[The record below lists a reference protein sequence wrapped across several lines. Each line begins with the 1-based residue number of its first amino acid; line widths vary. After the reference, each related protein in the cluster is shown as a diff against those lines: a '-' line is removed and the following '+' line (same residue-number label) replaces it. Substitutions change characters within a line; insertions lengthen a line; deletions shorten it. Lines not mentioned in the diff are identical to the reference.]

1 MKKHLF
7 KLSAFILSLC
17 TAICSIPLTLAAAG
31 DSLESEEVDPL
42 PAEDESSADENVPFI
57 VGEDD
62 ELRAESVKHF
72 RLSDGSYLMVDYGTP
87 VHYESDGDWL
97 DIDNT
102 LVSRDGRYENAQGES
117 KVSFSADEYS
127 DELYTLESGGHR
139 LTLGAASQ
147 DALPASRPSEP
158 AAELPTA
165 VTSEAAD
172 TVSDGTASD
181 VAEADVA
188 ADDSVSD
195 AASLQT
201 GEAIDENAAVSG
213 AESTAEPSAVSDSYD
228 DSETPA
234 VPDSSDGDAVTAEP
248 AQRGTKREIVL
259 GGFDSERSAESD
271 ETQTAEYS
279 AALSEARSTAL
290 TVSEYI
296 DENPYA
302 TEEELSEVREEQNGK
317 NMRQRAE
324 IIGSV
329 RNQDKIGYRG
339 VFDGA
344 ALEYTLGGGM
354 VKEDIII
361 AERADSYVYSFE
373 LDTALTLERDGDGL
387 VLRDGEQT
395 VFVLPAPYMTDAAG
409 SRSDAVSYSF
419 ERREGGYTLTVTA
432 DGRWIDSDE
441 RVFPVTVDP
450 TVSTSPSSKTAVTTD
465 YIYDNDT
472 ETEHTTD
479 AFNFMG
485 RSTTQGTYYNYIKFN
500 EVPDVPYNHRV
511 IGARIYIYASSG
523 PTGSSVSEFNFLIQK
538 ALPDWRTQITA
549 SAVNPNPILDY
560 HTFYT
565 SRLPCTFSLDI
576 SGALDNLGSSGTGFF
591 IYPRL
596 TDGEQM
602 SNSAHACLAVLGG
615 QSGGPV
621 LALHYRNIMG
631 TESYYTT
638 RSASA
643 GRAGAAYIGD
653 YSGNLVLERTLA
665 SEVGVDIS
673 YIYNSRYGDWVLD
686 STADVFHT
694 VDYSNMRSA
703 AGWRLNIQQS
713 IVSKTVSLGGESKE
727 YLIYSDAD
735 GTEHWFVQ
743 DGDSWKDEDGL
754 NFTATRDNN
763 VIVIKNDKDN
773 KIVFLNGYLWYT
785 EDSNGNKTV
794 LLYDSTT
801 YGVNDSYPKAS
812 TAGGKNKLVR
822 VIYVAADGTI
832 LTVANFEYTDAVLT
846 AVVDRSGRRVTLS
859 QSTSDM
865 LLTKIT
871 DPDGKSAIYRYRE
884 FPYRISAAYDT
895 ETSFGLAFTYYLEN
909 DDYLT
914 SYTSFYS
921 TNIYNDSARTKLSEV
936 GISRSVGNVM
946 YTDKGHDFSKTTDD
960 IITTV
965 SFDTLGRTV
974 STRSVDSDSILL
986 SSAGAGYT
994 ANVGTSAKNNKL
1006 TLEGAAGAVSQNILV
1021 NGGFENGSY
1030 WMFEGAA
1037 SYSTDTAYTGSR
1049 SVKLSTVSNTASSN
1063 AYNLQMLSE
1072 GTYSLSGRV
1081 KVTAASKTSDKV
1093 GARISVVETNGNV
1106 LAESIYV
1113 NKVTSESVD
1122 GGWMLLHCSFD
1133 AKAGVGLRICVT
1145 FSGIAG
1151 TAYFDNIML
1160 QKGDAIS
1167 NFNLLDNSGFS
1178 VGLTSWVKSGTT
1190 SADIVVKNV
1199 SDGVS
1204 GKPDMVLCVPSAP
1217 HKTAGAYQTVN
1228 LNIPGTETFML
1239 SAFAKACSA
1248 PLDGD
1253 DDDSIFELGA
1263 ILTYSDG
1270 TTDTFKQSFNPRL
1283 FDSWQHVA
1291 VPIVP
1296 RRPKLTIKTAR
1307 IYVRYDYNLNT
1318 AYFDNFALTL
1328 DGAQC
1333 YTYDDDGNVVAV
1345 NRTNTDEI
1353 SNIYSGGNL
1362 ISSTGG
1368 ANGMFEYEYDSKH
1381 NVTKV
1386 KTSDLTMS
1394 LSYDANGN
1402 AISSRLEGGGKYMS
1416 TSATYVDGGT
1426 KVGTVTDNAGV
1437 KMVNTYVTNTDLL
1450 KRTRTEASNTNP
1462 GNALLTK
1469 KYTYDS
1475 ADRISG
1481 MSDGIGAV
1489 AYSYKSGN
1497 LSKIERSKD
1506 GDSSVS
1512 QAYTFTYNKY
1522 GQRLSVKTGE
1532 NTLATYTYN
1541 DTTHNLEYM
1550 TYGNN
1555 QKMHYGY
1562 DKLDRMTFKEYTW
1575 DDAYTYYS
1583 YDYLG
1588 NVIEE
1593 HYSCLDVEDRS
1604 YHYEYDRLGR
1614 LVRSYISENGVI
1626 VGQSEQEYDSKG
1638 RDSKYSYVSDDLSY
1652 GNSYRYYDESGRLGS
1667 ADQYYNGNRENTNVI
1682 SYANLGRVRFRI
1694 YAGDY
1699 SGRISYTYQT
1709 YNDDT
1714 DRVLS
1719 NMTSMRYTFNGVLT
1733 FADYTYDN
1741 IGNIKS
1747 SKYTYDDKVYSEAA
1761 YVYDNNNRLIA
1772 ENCTNSNIGFKPFM
1786 ASYTYDSFGNIIE
1799 AERPDS
1805 SGTNVKYTYSYDN
1818 AAWRDLLT
1826 AYNGHAITYDE
1837 IGNPISYYN
1846 GRNYGFTWEMGR
1858 QMLSS
1863 AVDSKNIY
1871 YDYNKDGIRIEKK
1884 VSGKY
1889 TDRYIVDG
1897 AKVIGMERTKNG
1909 SSVKDVYHFIYDEM
1923 GNIWSAIC
1931 YVGGSTEPVRY
1942 YYKTNAQGDVKQIV
1956 DSDYNVIAYY
1966 AYDAWGRP
1974 LAILDGNDAQITD
1987 ASHFAIVNPFR
1998 YRGYIYDNETGFYYL
2013 RSRYYDPEIGRF
2025 INADGY
2031 VTTDIEPIA
2040 MNMFAY
2046 CCNNPVRYYD
2056 PNGACIITYPCG
2068 GDDYWDCDTPYNGS
2082 GHILE
2087 CMVKQS
2093 QLQEM
2098 GFHDTTIQ
2106 NTVDL
2111 NLTLWKNDITTSEQI
2126 VAFLAQCAAETSYG
2140 LNLTELGSE
2149 EYFNSK
2155 SYGMKYRG
2163 AGYIQVTGRSNYEAF
2178 ANYVGDMKILELG
2191 AEYVAANYAWDASGW
2206 WWTENNMNALIN
2218 SGGTVRE
2225 ITFRVRRNEEGWKDR
2240 QIIHDRIRAILG

>member
-1 MKKHLF
+1 MPYNNRITG
-7 KLSAFILSLC
+7 A
-17 TAICSIPLTLAAAG
+17 SIY
-31 DSLESEEVDPL
+31 
-42 PAEDESSADENVPFI
+42 F
-57 VGEDD
+57 
-62 ELRAESVKHF
+62 
-72 RLSDGSYLMVDYGTP
+72 
-87 VHYESDGDWL
+87 
-97 DIDNT
+97 
-102 LVSRDGRYENAQGES
+102 
-117 KVSFSADEYS
+117 
-127 DELYTLESGGHR
+127 
-139 LTLGAASQ
+139 LGYQ
-147 DALPASRPSEP
+147 K
-158 AAELPTA
+158 
-165 VTSEAAD
+165 
-172 TVSDGTASD
+172 
-181 VAEADVA
+181 
-188 ADDSVSD
+188 
-195 AASLQT
+195 
-201 GEAIDENAAVSG
+201 
-213 AESTAEPSAVSDSYD
+213 
-228 DSETPA
+228 
-234 VPDSSDGDAVTAEP
+234 GDAGA
-248 AQRGTKREIVL
+248 
-259 GGFDSERSAESD
+259 
-271 ETQTAEYS
+271 
-279 AALSEARSTAL
+279 
-290 TVSEYI
+290 TV
-296 DENPYA
+296 
-302 TEEELSEVREEQNGK
+302 
-317 NMRQRAE
+317 
-324 IIGSV
+324 
-329 RNQDKIGYRG
+329 
-339 VFDGA
+339 
-344 ALEYTLGGGM
+344 
-354 VKEDIII
+354 
-361 AERADSYVYSFE
+361 
-373 LDTALTLERDGDGL
+373 
-387 VLRDGEQT
+387 
-395 VFVLPAPYMTDAAG
+395 
-409 SRSDAVSYSF
+409 
-419 ERREGGYTLTVTA
+419 
-432 DGRWIDSDE
+432 
-441 RVFPVTVDP
+441 
-450 TVSTSPSSKTAVTTD
+450 
-465 YIYDNDT
+465 ND
-472 ETEHTTD
+472 
-479 AFNFMG
+479 FNIF
-485 RSTTQGTYYNYIKFN
+485 
-500 EVPDVPYNHRV
+500 
-511 IGARIYIYASSG
+511 
-523 PTGSSVSEFNFLIQK
+523 IQK
-538 ALPDWRTQITA
+538 ALPNWREQITA
-549 SAVNPNPILDY
+549 SKSNPNPILDY
-560 HTFYT
+560 YNFKNADLE
-565 SRLPCTFSLDI
+565 RWFSLDV
-576 SGALDNLGSSGTGFF
+576 SGALGDLGSSGTGFI
-591 IYPRL
+591 IYPR
-596 TDGEQM
+596 Q
-602 SNSAHACLAVLGG
+602 SNGAEMTNSSYYELMICGASTNMVNTPMLVLY
-615 QSGGPV
+615 
-621 LALHYRNIMG
+621 YRNIMG
-631 TESYYTT
+631 IESYYTT

-673 YIYNSRYGDWVLD
+673 YVYNSRYGDWVLD
-686 STADVFHT
+686 SSADVFHT

-713 IVSKTVSLGGESKE
+713 IVSKKVTLFGGEKE

-735 GTEHWFVQ
+735 GTEHWLAP
-743 DGDSWKDEDGL
+743 DGSSWKDEDGL
-754 NFTATRDNN
+754 GLTATRSSD
-763 VIVIKNDKDN
+763 VVTIKDKKDN
-773 KIVFLNGYLWYT
+773 KKVFRYGYLWYT
-785 EDSNGNKTV
+785 EDANGNRTI
-794 LLYDSTT
+794 LLYGSKT
-801 YGVNDSYPKAS
+801 YNTASYPARS
-812 TAGGKNKLVR
+812 GNRLSR
-822 VIYVAADGTI
+822 VIYRPKSGADI
-832 LTVANFEYTDAVLT
+832 TVADFEYTNSVLT
-846 AVVDRSGRRVTLS
+846 AVVDRSGSRVTLS

-871 DPDGKSAIYRYRE
+871 DPDGKGAIYRYRE

-895 ETSFGLAFTYYLEN
+895 ETSLGLGFSYYLTG

-914 SYTSFYS
+914 AYSSFHS
-921 TNIYNDSARTKLSEV
+921 SDIYGNSRTYFSEV
-936 GISRSVGNVM
+936 GISRSAGNVT
-946 YTDKGHDFSKTTDD
+946 YTDKGHKFSDTTDD

-965 SFDTLGRTV
+965 SFDTFGRTV
-974 STRSVDSDSILL
+974 STRSVDCNGILL

-1006 TLEGAAGAVSQNILV
+1006 TREGSSGAVGQNLLTD
-1021 NGGFENGSY
+1021 GGFEKSSSRWSNTSVTHANCT
-1030 WMFEGAA
+1030 AA
-1037 SYSTDTAYTGSR
+1037 VYSDAAYTGTKSM
-1049 SVKLSTVSNTASSN
+1049 KLVCNSTSGTNIATKYQAMSLP
-1063 AYNLQMLSE
+1063 A
-1072 GTYSLSGRV
+1072 GTYTLSARV
-1081 KVTAASKTSDKV
+1081 KVESMDDVGGKV
-1093 GARISVVETNGNV
+1093 GARILLGDVYANPYTD
-1106 LAESIYV
+1106 AESVYL

-1122 GGWMLLHCSFD
+1122 DGWVLLHCSY
-1133 AKAGVGLRICVT
+1133 T
-1145 FSGIAG
+1145 FSETTYAYIYLTMRGVKG
-1151 TAYFDNIML
+1151 VSYFDNVML
-1160 QKGDAIS
+1160 QRGDTVS
-1167 NFNLLDNSGFS
+1167 TCNLLDNSDFS
-1178 VGLTSWVKSGTT
+1178 NGLTSWTRSGTT
-1190 SADIVVKNV
+1190 V
-1199 SDGVS
+1199 SDILVKSVTGIS
-1204 GKPDMVLCVPSAP
+1204 GSSDKVLSVPSAA

-1228 LNIPGTETFML
+1228 LNLPATETLML

-1263 ILTYSDG
+1263 VLTYSDG
-1270 TTDTFKQSFNPRL
+1270 TTDTFKQAFNPRL

-1437 KMVNTYVTNTDLL
+1437 KTVNTYVTNTDLL

-1462 GNALLTK
+1462 GNTLLTK

-1786 ASYTYDSFGNIIE
+1786 ASYSYDSFGNITE

-1998 YRGYIYDNETGFYYL
+1998 YRGYVYDNETGFYYL
-2013 RSRYYDPEIGRF
+2013 QSRYYDPEIGRF

-2031 VTTDIEPIA
+2031 VTTDVEPIA
-2040 MNMFAY
+2040 ANMFAY
-2046 CCNNPVRYYD
+2046 CFNNPIAFSDYD
-2056 PNGACIITYPCG
+2056 GEDPVPGWATRINTGNATEEDYIIALSVNPDSWGGFAAIPVQNAIEIARGFEDDLMGKVKQKPNMKPRKDKKKGSENRQKTGEREKNVAHPDGEEHSRVPKGNRGTKKVPIVAKMIITAV
-2068 GDDYWDCDTPYNGS
+2068 S
-2082 GHILE
+2082 
-2087 CMVKQS
+2087 
-2093 QLQEM
+2093 
-2098 GFHDTTIQ
+2098 
-2106 NTVDL
+2106 
-2111 NLTLWKNDITTSEQI
+2111 
-2126 VAFLAQCAAETSYG
+2126 VAYL
-2140 LNLTELGSE
+2140 
-2149 EYFNSK
+2149 
-2155 SYGMKYRG
+2155 
-2163 AGYIQVTGRSNYEAF
+2163 
-2178 ANYVGDMKILELG
+2178 VG
-2191 AEYVAANYAWDASGW
+2191 NDASGVG
-2206 WWTENNMNALIN
+2206 AADDFLIPYQV
-2218 SGGTVRE
+2218 G
-2225 ITFRVRRNEEGWKDR
+2225 
-2240 QIIHDRIRAILG
+2240 ILWDLSHQLIE